1 MIIGRIENCRNGECF
16 GNKKILAFDNAMSAV
31 DDSPANVINKGLCDG
46 HVFLLLRS
54 KSHSVHEGEGR
65 GFGVE
70 DEIVYCFGC
79 HKVTA
84 FRFLMG
90 IV

>member
-1 MIIGRIENCRNGECF
+1 MIIGRVENCGNGECF
-16 GNKKILAFDNAMSAV
+16 SDKEILALHNTMGAV
-31 DDSPANVINKGLCDG
+31 DYSPANVINKGLCDG
-46 HVFLLLRS
+46 YALLLLRS
-54 KSHSVHEGEGR
+54 KSHSVHEGKGC

-70 DEIVYCFGC
+70 DKIVYCFGR